1 VSHFW
6 NVTAKDGNI
15 YLGVHIGQDI
25 KTPISYRRKVKTCL
39 VVNGKCTKI
48 AILFFSLFCFCFGD
62 VIVKIL
68 KQLNKRACRFIS
80 D

>member
-39 VVNGKCTKI
+39 ENVQK
-48 AILFFSLFCFCFGD
+48 LQYYFFLSFVFVL
-62 VIVKIL
+62 VML
-68 KQLNKRACRFIS
+68 L
-80 D
+80 